1 MKINNFKSI
10 LVTGG
15 TGSFGK
21 AFVRNLIKTNKNLKR
36 LIIFSRDEWKQSEME
51 KEFPTSKYKFIRYFI
66 GDVRNLSILKRA
78 FKNIEVVVHA
88 AALKQVPA
96 AEYNPTEFIETN
108 RELIDGL

>member
-1 MKINNFKSI
+1 MI
-10 LVTGG
+10 TGG

-21 AFVRNLIKTNKNLKR
+21 AFVKDLITKNKNLKE

-51 KEFPTSKYKFIRYFI
+51 KEFPTSKYTFLRYFI
-66 GDVRNLSILKRA
+66 GDVRNLGRLKRA
-78 FKNIEVVVHA
+78 FKDIEVVVHA

-108 RELIDGL
+108 II